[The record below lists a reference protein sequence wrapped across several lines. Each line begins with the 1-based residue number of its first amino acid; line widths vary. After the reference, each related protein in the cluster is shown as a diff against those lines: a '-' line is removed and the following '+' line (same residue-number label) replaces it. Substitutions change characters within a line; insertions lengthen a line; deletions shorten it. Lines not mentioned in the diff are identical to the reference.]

1 VHLIKSYYDVN
12 LLQHIFKYLYTDL
25 LIKDIIGC
33 ICRKIIE
40 YKLNPQKNEESE
52 NAETTTACDVM
63 TTMTCAETYLEKMTK
78 SKKREE
84 EVEEKK
90 RD

>member
-1 VHLIKSYYDVN
+1 MHLIKSYYDVN
-12 LLQHIFKYLYTDL
+12 LLEYIFKYLYTDL

-52 NAETTTACDVM
+52 KAETTTTSDEM
-63 TTMTCAETYLEKMTK
+63 TTMTCAETYLEKM
-78 SKKREE
+78 KKLKNREE
-84 EVEEKK
+84 KVEEKK